1 MSIKLLNLANSN
13 CENINN
19 SVTPSKIAN
28 FVDETLRDANSQF
41 LSVVNKLIEKK
52 FNKKPEEFCADRK
65 PKADK
70 GV

>member
-41 LSVVNKLIEKK
+41 
-52 FNKKPEEFCADRK
+52 
-65 PKADK
+65 
-70 GV
+70 